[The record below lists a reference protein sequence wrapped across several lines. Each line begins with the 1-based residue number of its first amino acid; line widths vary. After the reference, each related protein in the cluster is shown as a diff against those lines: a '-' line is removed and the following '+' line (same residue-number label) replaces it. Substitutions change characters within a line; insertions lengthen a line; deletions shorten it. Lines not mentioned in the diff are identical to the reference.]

1 MQGDYG
7 PHGFTALAINLGED
21 MEQVVKVYA
30 RQNANLY
37 LRDDGTAWNL
47 YRQNNAIPTNYLVDT
62 AGVIRFLQEG
72 FSEEYIRQLI
82 EQYLPDPIQHDVGV
96 TKLMA
101 PAGSIDSG
109 GTVTPACSLFNYRSF
124 TETYEVR
131 MRIGTAYNQAVTVT
145 AHEPGTVRYVE
156 FPQWSALERGQVVAS
171 CSTELA
177 GDDIATNNVK
187 RNTLAVNVYDLAVV
201 AILAPPDT
209 LDSAATVQ
217 PAVVIS
223 NLGTMSDYARVRF
236 SIGGFYA
243 ESVNVSLQP
252 GVTDT
257 VVLRAWTAAELGSFA
272 ARCSISGIRGEMVPA
287 NNAMGKTVHVR
298 ASGIAEP
305 PHGAPGFALFEAQP
319 NPAGR
324 RTTLS
329 YALPVAAP
337 VDLRVYSSS
346 GELVRTLRAG
356 LEPAGTHTA
365 TWDGRGDNGL
375 TAGPGTYFCRLAAG
389 SFRAARKL
397 TLLD

>member
-30 RQNANLY
+30 RQNTNLY
-37 LRDDGTAWNL
+37 LRDDGSAWNL
-47 YRQNNAIPTNYLVDT
+47 YRQNNAIPTNYVVDT
-62 AGVIRFLQEG
+62 AGVVRFLQEG

-109 GTVTPACSLFNYRSF
+109 MSVTPACSLFNYRSF
-124 TETYEVR
+124 TESYEVR
-131 MRIGTAYNQAVTVT
+131 MRIGTAYNQSVSVT

-156 FPQWSALERGQVVAS
+156 FPQWTALERGQVVAS

-209 LDSAATVQ
+209 LDSAATIQ
-217 PAVVIS
+217 PAIAIS

-236 SIGGFYA
+236 FIGGVYA

-252 GVTDT
+252 GATDT
-257 VVLRAWTAAELGSFA
+257 ALLSAWTATELGSFP
-272 ARCSISGIRGEMVPA
+272 ARCSVSGIRGEMVPA
-287 NNAMGKTVHVR
+287 NNVMAKTVHVR

-305 PHGAPGFALFEAQP
+305 PHAVTGFALFEAVP

-329 YALPVAAP
+329 YTLPAATP
-337 VDLRVYSSS
+337 VDLRVYSSA

-356 LEPAGTHTA
+356 TEPAGTHSA
-365 TWDGRGDNGL
+365 SWDGRDESGQPV
-375 TAGPGTYFCRLAAG
+375 GPGTYFCRLVAG